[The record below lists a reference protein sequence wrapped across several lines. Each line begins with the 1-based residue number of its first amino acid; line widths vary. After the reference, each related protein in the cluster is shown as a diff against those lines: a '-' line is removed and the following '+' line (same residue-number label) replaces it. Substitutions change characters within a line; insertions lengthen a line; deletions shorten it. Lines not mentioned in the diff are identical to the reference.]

1 MPRNGIVEAEFATQY
16 SQEPW
21 SGRTKMSSQSEYLI
35 VSASLSPT
43 SRSRAMANYLAHCYR
58 TKSIPAEVVDL
69 RDSPLPLC
77 DGDSAY
83 GHPSVAALSQ
93 AISDARVIIV
103 AVPIYNFD
111 VSAAVKNLV
120 ELTGDAWENK
130 IVGFLCA
137 AGGVNSYMSVMGII
151 NSLMLDFRC
160 LIIPRFV
167 YATGKD
173 FEDGQLISNAV
184 KERIQEFATTST
196 KIRNG

>member
-1 MPRNGIVEAEFATQY
+1 LDVTY
-16 SQEPW
+16 SPGPL

-43 SRSRAMANYLAHCYR
+43 SRSRALANYLADCYR
-58 TKSIPAEVVDL
+58 TKSIAAAVVDL

-83 GHPSVAALSQ
+83 GHPSVAALTQ

-103 AVPIYNFD
+103 AAPIYNFD
-111 VSAAVKNLV
+111 VSAALKNLV
-120 ELTGDAWENK
+120 ELTGDAWEDK

-173 FEDGQLISNAV
+173 FEDGQLISDAV
-184 KERIQEFATTST
+184 KERIQEFATISM